1 MKDIAKTPEKP
12 IEPVGLLPAGFFD
25 RPTFDTPFFRQ
36 FADEMDRFF
45 GDVGLKAR
53 MLPAR
58 VLARQGV
65 WLPEIEVITEGERLI
80 VRADLPGVKPDDVK
94 VEVTEDQIVLKGE
107 RKKIEEEKK
116 EGYYRSER
124 VYGAF
129 ERAIPL
135 PEGAIYDGAKA
146 VFPNGVLE
154 VTVPIPPPLTRKPK
168 AIAIETK
175 A

>member
-1 MKDIAKTPEKP
+1 MKDIAKTPERP

-25 RPTFDTPFFRQ
+25 RPMFDTPFLRQ
-36 FADEMDRFF
+36 FTDEMDRFF
-45 GDVGLKAR
+45 ADVGLKAR

-65 WLPEIEVITEGERLI
+65 WMPEIEVLTEGERLI
-80 VRADLPGVKPDDVK
+80 VRADLPGIRPEDVK
-94 VEVTEDQIVLKGE
+94 VEVTEEQLVIKGE
-107 RKKIEEEKK
+107 RKRVEEEKK

-129 ERAIPL
+129 ERVIPL

-146 VFPNGVLE
+146 AFTNGVLE
-154 VTVPIPPPLTRKPK
+154 VTVPVPPAVTKSPK
-168 AIAIETK
+168 AIKIETR
-175 A
+175 